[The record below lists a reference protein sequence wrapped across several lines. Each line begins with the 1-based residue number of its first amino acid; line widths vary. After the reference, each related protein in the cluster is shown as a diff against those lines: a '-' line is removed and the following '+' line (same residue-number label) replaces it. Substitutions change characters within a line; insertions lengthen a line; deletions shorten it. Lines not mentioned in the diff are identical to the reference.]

1 MAPNDPFT
9 HLIAQLMRLP
19 GIGRKSAQRLAFH
32 LLKMESGEARKIGQA
47 IIDAKERIAFCS
59 LCNNMADAALCVICK
74 NPTRDTRKVLVVE
87 EPSTLYAIE
96 RSGEYQGLYHVL
108 LGSLSPLSQNGH
120 ADLSSQKLMD
130 RLSKGGGEGGIGE
143 VILAMPPTMEGEA
156 TALCL
161 TRQIRPLGIRV
172 TRIACGVPVGLDLEY
187 VDEVTLAKSLEWRR
201 EM

>member
-1 MAPNDPFT
+1 
-9 HLIAQLMRLP
+9 
-19 GIGRKSAQRLAFH
+19 
-32 LLKMESGEARKIGQA
+32 
-47 IIDAKERIAFCS
+47 
-59 LCNNMADAALCVICK
+59 MADAALCVICK

-87 EPSTLYAIE
+87 EPSTLYSIE

-130 RLSKGGGEGGIGE
+130 RLSKGGVAE
-143 VILAMPPTMEGEA
+143 VILAMPPTMDGEA
-156 TALCL
+156 TALYL
-161 TRQIRPLGIRV
+161 TRQIRPLEIRV

>member
-1 MAPNDPFT
+1 MAMAPHDPFT

-32 LLKMESGEARKIGQA
+32 LLKMEPDEARKIGQA

-59 LCNNMADAALCVICK
+59 LCNNMADATLCAICR
-74 NPTRDTRKVLVVE
+74 NPTRDTRKVLVIE
-87 EPSTLYAIE
+87 DPSTLYAIE

-130 RLSKGGGEGGIGE
+130 RLSKGGIAE

-161 TRQIRPLGIRV
+161 TRQIRPLEIRV

>member
-1 MAPNDPFT
+1 MASSDPFT

-32 LLKMESGEARKIGQA
+32 LLKMEPHEARKIGQA

-59 LCNNMADAALCVICK
+59 LCNNMADTALCVICK

-130 RLSKGGGEGGIGE
+130 RLSKGGVGE
-143 VILAMPPTMEGEA
+143 VILAIPPTMEGEA

-161 TRQIRPLGIRV
+161 TRQIRPLEIRV